1 MRIDVRSIKAIIWA
15 GCAASGLA
23 ILALLAHVFFDVVP
37 TLKNGKLRHQ
47 DLASRIQ
54 RALAVPSTIQAR
66 VRAPS
71 MNGSEYLALSELN
84 VTGKEP
90 PSPEPAALLAKSEAI
105 PFQPAHEVLQ
115 VRSTIATTR
124 APEQGFATIRYLSDP
139 PQPLTPPPQPDDRRH
154 VPSISGGYLR
164 VGDRLRA
171 PYDQPPFSARVLAIS
186 AQGVEFEWGGRTV
199 LLSVPTL
206 AEPMDSP
213 RTLPALETAAVEPAP
228 RDFDASAEESERLA
242 PPDPPRE

>member
-1 MRIDVRSIKAIIWA
+1 MRINVRNINAIIWA

-23 ILALLAHVFFDVVP
+23 ILGLLAHVFFDVVP

-71 MNGSEYLALSELN
+71 MNGSEFLSLSALN

-90 PSPEPAALLAKSEAI
+90 PRPAPAEPIAGAGVP
-105 PFQPAHEVLQ
+105 PFQPVHEVLQ

-139 PQPLTPPPQPDDRRH
+139 LTPIAPPPQRVDQRH
-154 VPSISGGYLR
+154 VPTLAAGYIQ
-164 VGDRLRA
+164 VGDLLRA
-171 PYDQPPFSARVLAIS
+171 PYDQPPFSARVLAIT
-186 AQGVEFEWGGRTV
+186 AKGVEFEWGGEQV
-199 LLSVPTL
+199 LLTVPTL
-206 AEPMDSP
+206 AEPVDSP
-213 RTLPALETAAVEPAP
+213 RTLPPLETSAIEPAP
-228 RDFDASAEESERLA
+228 AHFDASADESGSLVS
-242 PPDPPRE
+242 PDPPRE